1 MDHRLRGGAAPIG
14 PFPHDTVNDG
24 DETVN
29 SGATALKKI
38 LTWSMNLFAD
48 AAREIADGCSTLGSG
63 IKSGIENFDSE
74 EKNTS
79 TKFNLAKFRLPES
92 R

>member
-1 MDHRLRGGAAPIG
+1 
-14 PFPHDTVNDG
+14 
-24 DETVN
+24 
-29 SGATALKKI
+29 
-38 LTWSMNLFAD
+38 MNLFAD

-79 TKFNLAKFRLPES
+79 TKFNMAKSELPE
-92 R
+92 RR

>member
-29 SGATALKKI
+29 SRATALKKI

-48 AAREIADGCSTLGSG
+48 AAHEIADGYSTLGSG

-79 TKFNLAKFRLPES
+79 TKFNMAKSELPES
-92 R
+92 Q

>member
-14 PFPHDTVNDG
+14 PPHDTVNGSDKT
-24 DETVN
+24 DN
-29 SGATALKKI
+29 SGTTALKKI

-79 TKFNLAKFRLPES
+79 TKFNMAKSELPES